1 MTREELFNAFRE
13 VASEEFAHIPNEEDI
28 EYEFSEKFNR
38 KMDKLFKKAKRG
50 NIYPQARRSK
60 KLITAA
66 AAILIIFACLMSVG
80 AAMESIISFVV
91 EVFEDHIDLGFSGN
105 VSYEIEYE
113 YGFSEIPEGFE
124 LTVKD
129 NAGGMVNTEY
139 TNADTGDFIILTQSI
154 TDGDDISLDNEHGT
168 ITKELINGSETY
180 IYESVIDDCIIAI
193 MIKDN
198 YSIMVDYYGK
208 IEKDEFISLIESI
221 K

>member
-13 VASEEFAHIPNEEDI
+13 VASEEFAYIPNEEDI

-66 AAILIIFACLMSVG
+66 AAILIIFACLMSVS
-80 AAMESIISFVV
+80 AVMESIISFVV

-154 TDGDDISLDNEHGT
+154 TDGNEISLDNELGT
-168 ITKELINGSETY
+168 ITKELINGSQAY
-180 IYESVIDDCIIAI
+180 IYENTLYNLFTAI

-198 YSIMVDYYGK
+198 YSIMVSYNGK